1 MQRQDFF
8 AVGIR
13 LTAKRL
19 RCGFQRGFA
28 ARAGIGR
35 KNRRTRKAKEV
46 VVLKILGDV
55 LVHIAKLAAMALV
68 KNQDNVL
75 LENLMSLIAGNKQ
88 RQLLNRCDD
97 DFISMRVALGVPV
110 FQLAL
115 QHLRGGVAV
124 GCTFFKAVIFFH
136 GLVVQILAVY
146 HKQNLINIGEVGRQL
161 RRFERCQRFAAA
173 CCVPDV
179 PACRQCSRL
188 LVVGR
193 NLNAGQNTLGGRNL
207 VRTHHQQQVFGRKD
221 AILRQDVQQRMA
233 GKERAGKV
241 HQVGNN
247 AVFPI
252 RPKGR
257 KFKAVACLFAALS
270 GRSGALFNMAV
281 AGRVGVVFCIRAI
294 GDNENLY
301 ILIQTATSPKA
312 VPLVTVD
319 LVERLFDGHTAPLQF
334 HMNQR
339 QTVYQNRDIIAVIIV
354 AAILHILV
362 NDLQAVVVDVLF
374 IQQRDIDRRA
384 VLAGQILNVI
394 LLDAAGL
401 FFDAIVRVGDF
412 ILKKEVP
419 FFIRESIVVQQFQLT
434 AQVCHKVSVL
444 MDREVGIAL
453 LLQHPDKCLLQ
464 RSLALVGVRA
474 FALRFV
480 FCYNGTFVAGGNYIV
495 SAHAPNSLNVKSLS
509 R

>member
-1 MQRQDFF
+1 M
-8 AVGIR
+8 
-13 LTAKRL
+13 
-19 RCGFQRGFA
+19 
-28 ARAGIGR
+28 
-35 KNRRTRKAKEV
+35 
-46 VVLKILGDV
+46 
-55 LVHIAKLAAMALV
+55 HIAKLAAMALV

-124 GCTFFKAVIFFH
+124 GRPFFKAVIFFH

-146 HKQNLINIGEVGRQL
+146 HEQNLINIGKIGRQL
-161 RRFERCQRFAAA
+161 RRFEGGQRFAAA

-193 NLNAGQNTLGGRNL
+193 NLNAGQNTLGRRNL

-233 GKERAGKV
+233 GKERASKV
-241 HQVGNN
+241 HQIGND

-270 GRSGALFNMAV
+270 GRSGAFFNVAV
-281 AGRVGVVFCIRAI
+281 AGRIGVVFRVRAV
-294 GDNENLY
+294 GDNENLH
-301 ILIQTATSPKA
+301 ILIQAAASPKA

-354 AAILHILV
+354 AAVLHILV

-384 VLAGQILNVI
+384 VLAGQVLNVV

-401 FFDAIVRVGDF
+401 FFDTIVCVGDF
-412 ILKKEVP
+412 ILKEVIP
-419 FFIRESIVVQQFQLT
+419 FLIRKGIIVQNLQLA
-434 AQVCHKVSVL
+434 AQVCHKVGVL

-453 LLQHPDKCLLQ
+453 LLQHLDKCLLQ
-464 RSLALVGVRA
+464 RSLALVSVRTL
-474 FALRFV
+474 ALRFV
-480 FCYNGTFVAGGNYIV
+480 FCYNGTLVAGGNYIV